1 MEQTLV
7 GSHSLKRLERETPVL
22 TQCYLVYWGLTGK
35 DS

>member
-7 GSHSLKRLERETPVL
+7 VLHSLKRLERETLVL
-22 TQCYLVYWGLTGK
+22 TQCYLVCWGLTGK